1 MPNVVVDLSARSR
14 HIREEP
20 WQLHFWENTVPETL
34 EYLRDPR
41 GFLERIGV
49 KLPEDCRI
57 ETVIENHDWMSRETS
72 RLEEDTGPICNV
84 GGGNTAKDFYRVS
97 MYAHR
102 AEDVGRFE
110 KDLLHSTEEEQ
121 VGEAGGSFRKPA
133 GSG

>member
-1 MPNVVVDLSARSR
+1 
-14 HIREEP
+14 
-20 WQLHFWENTVPETL
+20 
-34 EYLRDPR
+34 
-41 GFLERIGV
+41 
-49 KLPEDCRI
+49 
-57 ETVIENHDWMSRETS
+57 
-72 RLEEDTGPICNV
+72 
-84 GGGNTAKDFYRVS
+84 

>member
-20 WQLHFWENTVPETL
+20 WHLHFWENTVPETV

-57 ETVIENHDWMSRETS
+57 ETVIENHDWMSRATNG
-72 RLEEDTGPICNV
+72 LEDDTGPICNV
-84 GGGNTAKDFYRVS
+84 GGGNVAKAFYRVS
-97 MYAHR
+97 MYAHSI
-102 AEDVGRFE
+102 EDVGRFE
-110 KDLLHSTEEEQ
+110 KDLLHSQDEEQ
-121 VGEAGGSFRKPA
+121 VGEAGGDFRSA
-133 GSG
+133 